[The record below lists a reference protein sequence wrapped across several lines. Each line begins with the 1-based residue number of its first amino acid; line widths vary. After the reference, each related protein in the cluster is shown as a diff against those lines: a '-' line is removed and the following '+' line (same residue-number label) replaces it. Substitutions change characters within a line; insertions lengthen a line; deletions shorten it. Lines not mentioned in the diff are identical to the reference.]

1 MGPTDA
7 VRMHRT
13 TINVPEKLLQ
23 QAEEAFET
31 RSPTVAITRA
41 LQEAVALHHRRRLL
55 EMDWSDLTPEAVSE
69 MRKPRPS

>member
-1 MGPTDA
+1 
-7 VRMHRT
+7 MHRT

-41 LQEAVALHHRRRLL
+41 LEEAVALYHRRELL
-55 EMDWSDLTPEAVSE
+55 DMDWSDLTPETVSE
-69 MRKPRPS
+69 MRKPRLS

>member
-1 MGPTDA
+1 
-7 VRMHRT
+7 MHRT

-41 LQEAVALHHRRRLL
+41 LQEAVALYHRRQLL

-69 MRKPRPS
+69 MRRLRPS